1 MEKRR
6 MGLDAL
12 RPGEYGVLRE
22 ILMPGEAKARMEE
35 LGLLPETELSCL
47 YRAPHMSP
55 AAYAVGGAVFALRK
69 RMRRRSL
76 WRRSDEPE
84 RTRAPRH
91 CAGRKPERRQSSI
104 STR

>member
-47 YRAPHMSP
+47 YARRICRLRHMRWAEQCLHCEKKD
-55 AAYAVGGAVFALRK
+55 AAQIVVEAVR
-69 RMRRRSL
+69 
-76 WRRSDEPE
+76 
-84 RTRAPRH
+84 
-91 CAGRKPERRQSSI
+91 
-104 STR
+104 

>member
-22 ILMPGEAKARMEE
+22 ILMPVEAKARMEE

-47 YRAPHMSP
+47 YCAPHASP

-69 RMRRRSL
+69 KDAAQIVVEVAR
-76 WRRSDEPE
+76 
-84 RTRAPRH
+84 
-91 CAGRKPERRQSSI
+91 
-104 STR
+104 

>member
-47 YRAPHMSP
+47 RKKD
-55 AAYAVGGAVFALRK
+55 AAQIVVEAVR
-69 RMRRRSL
+69 
-76 WRRSDEPE
+76 
-84 RTRAPRH
+84 
-91 CAGRKPERRQSSI
+91 
-104 STR
+104 

>member
-12 RPGEYGVLRE
+12 RPGEYGVLRG

-47 YRAPHMSP
+47 YCAPHALP

-69 RMRRRSL
+69 KDAAQIIVEAAR
-76 WRRSDEPE
+76 
-84 RTRAPRH
+84 
-91 CAGRKPERRQSSI
+91 
-104 STR
+104 

>member
-1 MEKRR
+1 MDDPQ
-6 MGLDAL
+6 LSLNSL

-47 YRAPHMSP
+47 YRAPHASP

-69 RMRRRSL
+69 KDAAQIVVEAVR
-76 WRRSDEPE
+76 
-84 RTRAPRH
+84 
-91 CAGRKPERRQSSI
+91 
-104 STR
+104 

>member
-47 YRAPHMSP
+47 YCAPHASP

-69 RMRRRSL
+69 NDSAQIVVEVAR
-76 WRRSDEPE
+76 
-84 RTRAPRH
+84 
-91 CAGRKPERRQSSI
+91 
-104 STR
+104 

>member
-12 RPGEYGVLRE
+12 RPGEPDILLLRVE
-22 ILMPGEAKARMEE
+22 QLLSSKQTHEAKARMEE

-47 YRAPHMSP
+47 YRAPHASP

-69 RMRRRSL
+69 KDAAQIVVEAVR
-76 WRRSDEPE
+76 
-84 RTRAPRH
+84 
-91 CAGRKPERRQSSI
+91 
-104 STR
+104 

>member
-47 YRAPHMSP
+47 DCAPPASP

-69 RMRRRSL
+69 KDAAQIVVEVAR
-76 WRRSDEPE
+76 
-84 RTRAPRH
+84 
-91 CAGRKPERRQSSI
+91 
-104 STR
+104 